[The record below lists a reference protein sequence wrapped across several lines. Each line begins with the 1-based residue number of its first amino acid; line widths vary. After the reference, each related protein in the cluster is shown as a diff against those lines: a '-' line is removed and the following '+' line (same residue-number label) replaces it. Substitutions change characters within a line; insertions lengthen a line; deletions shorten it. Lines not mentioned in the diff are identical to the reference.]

1 MAKRMSYL
9 VHRLKEGLTTKLH
22 AYGLA
27 IGTAVWMSS
36 NIRRQFSGVTQTAT
50 IMQLKDQAK
59 HRESFGIEIVLS
71 VDPERQV
78 AERKKSVAR
87 TFNKARRSSPNS
99 QDLSTVKPSKSAQ
112 TAETSALTVGVEV
125 GQATKVKDADVADE
139 ATATP
144 EKEDDQENNSI
155 NSRSRAQKSATG
167 PE

>member
-1 MAKRMSYL
+1 MLKPAKVAAAAEKETRDESIMWIAYNEPNMTKRMSYL

-36 NIRRQFSGVTQTAT
+36 NIRHQFTGVTQKAT
-50 IMQLKDQAK
+50 IMELKDQAK

-87 TFNKARRSSPNS
+87 TFSKARRSPNS
-99 QDLSTVKPSKSAQ
+99 QDLTTVKPTKSAQ
-112 TAETSALTVGVEV
+112 TAETSA
-125 GQATKVKDADVADE
+125 
-139 ATATP
+139 
-144 EKEDDQENNSI
+144 
-155 NSRSRAQKSATG
+155 
-167 PE
+167 